1 MLPSLT
7 REQAKDKA
15 EINHRIVASV
25 LEAGGDAGTTTV
37 GMIDTIEEVVKV
49 ITATIA
55 GHIDGNAATTIAIG
69 LDEARRSQSCG
80 LQLRGGTKL

>member
-25 LEAGGDAGTTTV
+25 LEAGGDVGLTTV
-37 GMIDTIEEVVKV
+37 GMIDTVEEVVKV
-49 ITATIA
+49 VTATTA
-55 GHIDGNAATTIAIG
+55 VHIDVDGATTIVIG
-69 LDEARRSQSCG
+69 LNEARRSQSYG
-80 LQLRGGTKL
+80 LQLRRGTKL